1 MNNAHQPN
9 IMSTPPQTMSM
20 NAPPNT
26 MNAPQQTMNLQKDA
40 TSETYLSSLGD
51 FQ

>member
-9 IMSTPPQTMSM
+9 IMSTPPQAMSM
-20 NAPPNT
+20 NASPHT
-26 MNAPQQTMNLQKDA
+26 MNAPQQTMNLIKDA
-40 TSETYLSSLGD
+40 TSEKFLTSLRD